1 MNLVEASGLVKR
13 YRRGAEIVV
22 ALDDVSIVLASGV
35 VTALTG
41 PSGSGKST
49 LVNLLCG
56 WERPDSGAVHVD
68 ASLGAADPAECAWSA
83 LGVLPQSMALLP
95 ELDLAENIALPLHA
109 VGRDAGTRVDELT
122 EALGIGPVAHRLPHE
137 ASLGEQQR
145 AAIARAV
152 VLEPAVLI
160 LDEPTSHL
168 DDGSSARVLQLV
180 RIAANRGTACLIA
193 SHDPAVLDVA
203 DRIVGLH
210 DGRVAHTVAG

>member
-1 MNLVEASGLVKR
+1 MNVVEASGLVKR
-13 YRRGAEIVV
+13 YRRDAEVVV
-22 ALDDVSIVLASGV
+22 ALDDVNIVLEPGV

-56 WERPDSGAVHVD
+56 WERPDAGAVHLD
-68 ASLGAADPAECAWSA
+68 ASLGAADPATCAWSA
-83 LGVLPQSMALLP
+83 LAVLPQSMALLP

-109 VGRDAGTRVDELT
+109 VGRDVGTRVDDLT
-122 EALGIGPVAHRLPHE
+122 DALGIGPVAHRLPHE

-145 AAIARAV
+145 AAVARAV

-168 DDGSSARVLQLV
+168 DDGSSARVLRLV
-180 RIAANRGTACLIA
+180 RAAADRGTACLIA

-210 DGRVAHTVAG
+210 DGRVARTVAG

>member
-1 MNLVEASGLVKR
+1 MNVVEASGLVKR
-13 YRRGAEIVV
+13 YRRDAEVVV
-22 ALDDVSIVLASGV
+22 ALDDVNIVLEPGV

-56 WERPDSGAVHVD
+56 WERPDSGVVRLD
-68 ASLGAADPAECAWSA
+68 PSLGATDPAECAWSA
-83 LGVLPQSMALLP
+83 LAVLPQSMALLP

-109 VGRDAGTRVDELT
+109 AGRDAGTCVDDLT
-122 EALGIGPVAHRLPHE
+122 DALGIEPVAHRLPDE

-145 AAIARAV
+145 AAIARAL
-152 VLEPAVLI
+152 VLAPAVLI

-168 DDGSSARVLQLV
+168 DDRSSARVLHLV
-180 RIAANRGTACLIA
+180 RAAAERGTACLIA

-203 DRIVGLH
+203 DRVVGLH
-210 DGRVAHTVAG
+210 DGRVARTDAG